1 LIAQW
6 KNEIHKFFPEQKI
19 RIWSAEE
26 KRKKNFSLTYQPS
39 EIVICSVTFFSRNTD
54 KIHFYN
60 FPYIIVDEIHKYI
73 SNIYYMY
80 KDNKPIYNSGK
91 RIYLTATLS
100 YEEKFLYIVN
110 INLCYKLYRQEY
122 RCLSFENEI
131 EKYKLYKDKIFR
143 EAILNHT
150 IYIDQNF
157 FKNISSFNIIRNN
170 FKFDITNE
178 EYQLF
183 LLFLYFETKENL
195 FQTISTFVTGI
206 EFLEEKLLLSYHKY
220 DILFEIFMII
230 IQFLENNNGIG
241 TIFDYF
247 RNNNLMNFLNDK
259 NNWISS
265 KMKELLTI
273 CNLFQ
278 DEKIIIFCVRNEMAI
293 LLNTFLDFYS
303 QRKILFFSNAKKM
316 ENHSNM
322 LEEFTNSEN
331 NIFLSTVNKSSVGL
345 NLQRSRTV
353 ILYERYLMSETDVT
367 QCIGRVTRI
376 GQEYENIFVFE

>member
-1 LIAQW
+1 
-6 KNEIHKFFPEQKI
+6 
-19 RIWSAEE
+19 
-26 KRKKNFSLTYQPS
+26 
-39 EIVICSVTFFSRNTD
+39 
-54 KIHFYN
+54 
-60 FPYIIVDEIHKYI
+60 
-73 SNIYYMY
+73 
-80 KDNKPIYNSGK
+80 
-91 RIYLTATLS
+91 
-100 YEEKFLYIVN
+100 
-110 INLCYKLYRQEY
+110 
-122 RCLSFENEI
+122 
-131 EKYKLYKDKIFR
+131 
-143 EAILNHT
+143 
-150 IYIDQNF
+150 
-157 FKNISSFNIIRNN
+157 
-170 FKFDITNE
+170 
-178 EYQLF
+178 
-183 LLFLYFETKENL
+183 LFLYFETKENL